1 MNGALVHKLCRKVSR
16 RHCFVI
22 SSFVSQLNL
31 KTIKFTP
38 NTGICRGKANVTVNF
53 SNRSAVTAPSAHLPK
68 TTGRRLRTTQLGSQ
82 AFCVTWPN
90 INKTTLELLE
100 NIPVTELLW
109 LFFQIFLLLGM

>member
-1 MNGALVHKLCRKVSR
+1 M
-16 RHCFVI
+16 
-22 SSFVSQLNL
+22 
-31 KTIKFTP
+31 
-38 NTGICRGKANVTVNF
+38 TVNF

-90 INKTTLELLE
+90 INKTTVGLLE